1 VSKTP
6 VNVVLCDSCT
16 HSDSLHG
23 FNTQA
28 VDTDSESGY
37 MFESY
42 KTMYTGDFDTML
54 VLQYKDCCAG
64 PDSACNGY
72 GGTLRRVSEG
82 GFVNKL
88 PFVLPPWGARQVEP
102 RSRRAPLAVSRD
114 PGARR
119 GRVRSCCAHSG
130 SDH

>member
-1 VSKTP
+1 
-6 VNVVLCDSCT
+6 
-16 HSDSLHG
+16 
-23 FNTQA
+23 
-28 VDTDSESGY
+28 
-37 MFESY
+37 
-42 KTMYTGDFDTML
+42 MYTGDFDTML

-64 PDSACNGY
+64 PDSACNGC

-102 RSRRAPLAVSRD
+102 RSRRAPPAVSRD